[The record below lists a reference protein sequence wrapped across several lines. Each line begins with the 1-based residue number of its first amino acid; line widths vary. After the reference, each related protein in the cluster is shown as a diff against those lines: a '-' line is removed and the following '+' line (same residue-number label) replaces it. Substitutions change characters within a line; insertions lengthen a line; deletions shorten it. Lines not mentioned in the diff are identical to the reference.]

1 MSYRQIVIVLLV
13 LLSCSTNTVFAH
25 KKKPTKKE
33 VTTLSNEAIL
43 LMKEGS
49 YEKSLIKSRLALTE
63 AIRLKDNNL
72 IAGSYNTIAANF
84 DQLSEFDKAFYYYH
98 KGLTYANKTNN
109 DVLKN
114 WLNNNLGNIYCFDK
128 KQYEKGIYYYKKS
141 LEYSTRIKD
150 SAQIVFTKLNLTWA
164 YFDIGRYDEGLPYLK
179 YINKHHEK
187 HGDTSTIVALNML
200 NGMYYNYKNDPE
212 KATFF
217 FENAIKHGNEGNEKS
232 DLSYSHH
239 EYSKFLLKNGDYKNA
254 YKNLAIFNAITDELN
269 DEEKLNKANVA
280 GINLEIDEYKREIDK
295 IESEFKTKEYVL
307 LQEQSRNKK
316 IVIVLSAI
324 LLLLFLLF
332 YLYSQN
338 AQLKQKNKLK
348 DLRSKA
354 QENMINASINGQEL
368 ERKKIAAFLHDNISA
383 LLSSAGLHLH
393 AYTSQ
398 NQSYPQEIMKTKAI
412 LEEAHDQ
419 VRDLSHELM
428 PSLLARFGL
437 FDALDDLCEK
447 NSNSILHF
455 EYASSINRK
464 TRYDEDFEMKIYF
477 IIMELLNNI
486 IKHSDASQ
494 SKLSMD
500 ENNELLKI
508 TLLDNGKGFDSSK
521 FHVLEGF
528 GLNQIKARIN
538 NLRGNIYLNS
548 KLNAGTTITIEVPI
562 TYPKKTTTPV
572 FPSQ

>member
-13 LLSCSTNTVFAH
+13 LLSSSTNTVFAN

-49 YEKSLIKSRLALTE
+49 YEKSLIKSRLALSQ

-187 HGDTSTIVALNML
+187 YGDTSTIVALNML

-217 FENAIKHGNEGNEKS
+217 FENAIKLGNEGNEKS

-354 QENMINASINGQEL
+354 QENMINASINGQEI

-508 TLLDNGKGFDSSK
+508 TLMDNGKGFDSSK

-538 NLRGNIYLNS
+538 NLKGNIYFNS

-562 TYPKKTTTPV
+562 TYPKKATTPV

>member
-13 LLSCSTNTVFAH
+13 LLSCSRNTVFAH

-49 YEKSLIKSRLALTE
+49 YEKSLIKSRLALSQ

-164 YFDIGRYDEGLPYLK
+164 YFDIGRYEEGLPYLK

-200 NGMYYNYKNDPE
+200 NGMYYNYKNDPK

-217 FENAIKHGNEGNEKS
+217 FENAIKLGNEGNEKS

-239 EYSKFLLKNGDYKNA
+239 EFSKFLLKNGDYKNA

-316 IVIVLSAI
+316 IVIVLSAV

-538 NLRGNIYLNS
+538 NLKGNIYLNS

>member
-49 YEKSLIKSRLALTE
+49 YEKSLIKSRLALSQ

-164 YFDIGRYDEGLPYLK
+164 YFDIGRYEEGLPYLK

-338 AQLKQKNKLK
+338 TQLKQKNKLK

-398 NQSYPQEIMKTKAI
+398 NQSYPQEIIKTKAI

-494 SKLSMD
+494 SKLSID
-500 ENNELLKI
+500 ENNESLKI
-508 TLLDNGKGFDSSK
+508 TLMDNGKGFDSSK

-538 NLRGNIYLNS
+538 NLKGNIYFNS

-562 TYPKKTTTPV
+562 TYPKKATTPV

>member
-49 YEKSLIKSRLALTE
+49 YEKSLIKSRLALSQ

-164 YFDIGRYDEGLPYLK
+164 YFDIGRYEEGLPYLK

-200 NGMYYNYKNDPE
+200 NGMYYNYKNDPK

-217 FENAIKHGNEGNEKS
+217 FENAIKLGNEGNEKS

-508 TLLDNGKGFDSSK
+508 TLMDNGKGFDSSK

-538 NLRGNIYLNS
+538 NLKGNIYFNS

-562 TYPKKTTTPV
+562 TYPKKATTPV

>member
-33 VTTLSNEAIL
+33 ITTLSNEAIL

-63 AIRLKDNNL
+63 AIRIKDNNL

-164 YFDIGRYDEGLPYLK
+164 YFDIGRYEEGLPYLK

-217 FENAIKHGNEGNEKS
+217 FENAIKLGNEGNEKS

-239 EYSKFLLKNGDYKNA
+239 EFSKFLLKNGDYKNA

-398 NQSYPQEIMKTKAI
+398 NQSYPQEIIKTKAI

-508 TLLDNGKGFDSSK
+508 TLMDNGKGFDSSK